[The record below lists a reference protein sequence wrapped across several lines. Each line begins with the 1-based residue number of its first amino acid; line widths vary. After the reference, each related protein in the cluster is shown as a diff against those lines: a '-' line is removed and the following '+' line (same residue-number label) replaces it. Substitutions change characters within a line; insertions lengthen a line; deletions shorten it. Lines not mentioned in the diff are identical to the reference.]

1 MTNPQFSHLVNHRP
15 TLNQPSDIE
24 SERFPGPMSCK
35 NLPGERRTTS
45 NTMQIPQKCLVL
57 APNCCKGHGKFQ
69 GFDGN
74 IYIYICWCLKSI
86 LCDPSPPWWRFP
98 ACLQWPGAFGT
109 SPKPGRRGYQT
120 TRWYTRECDVG
131 SKQEGIPWCNL
142 MYVECM

>member
-74 IYIYICWCLKSI
+74 IYIYIFVDALNLFCVIPHPL
-86 LCDPSPPWWRFP
+86 DGDFP
-98 ACLQWPGAFGT
+98 RAYSDQELLAPHRNQGGVVIRLHVGT
-109 SPKPGRRGYQT
+109 
-120 TRWYTRECDVG
+120 
-131 SKQEGIPWCNL
+131 
-142 MYVECM
+142 